1 VSRAVPQK
9 IARDTFK
16 KELMNRRNF
25 IKASAI
31 ATVVVAETGCPSLE
45 QWFQVAAG
53 LLPIV
58 LQTVEGLETGN
69 GGLSAAEEVVIQNFG
84 KSATAILN
92 DVTTDIGLVKNN
104 TGIIPT
110 ISALLSSLQKQAQQI
125 LPQFTTNA
133 KVTGWINAILADAI
147 DLFSLV
153 PIVTFGSSNVRAVV
167 VTMSVSIPSLK
178 NLQQIFQHR
187 LQVAQSL

>member
-1 VSRAVPQK
+1 
-9 IARDTFK
+9 
-16 KELMNRRNF
+16 MNRRNF

-31 ATVVVAETGCPSLE
+31 ATVTIAETGCPSLE

-69 GGLSAAEEVVIQNFG
+69 GGLSAEEEAVIQNFG
-84 KSATAILN
+84 KSATTILN

-133 KVTGWINAILADAI
+133 KVTGWVNAILADAI
-147 DLFSLV
+147 DLFGLV
-153 PIVTFGSSNVRAVV
+153 PVVTLGSSNVRVVV
-167 VTMSVSIPSLK
+167 VTMKVSIPSLK
-178 NLQQIFQHR
+178 NLQQVFQHR